1 MLRRLLA
8 GAAALIVVAAVG
20 VALFARGIIGGE
32 AVRRAL
38 EAQLSA
44 RLQQPVTIG
53 SLSASFVPRVAVD
66 LHDVAIGQVPGTT
79 IAEVSVATG
88 LRGLFSRRV
97 EDAEVR
103 ISSSRIPV
111 EMAAGIA
118 GAVASGGPSSGSS
131 ALTIVSVKAL
141 EFRDVDIVAGTQSL
155 KVDLLSSLTGDRM
168 EIRRLTA
175 ESSGTRLEATGEL
188 SSIAA
193 RKGRFT
199 ARAGRL
205 NLDELLAIAARLASA
220 ASSATPGTPQRGDS
234 SLDLEVALASPGG
247 TLGGFA
253 FDALSTTLQVTAGE
267 LGLEPLRFG
276 MFGGSYDGVLR
287 VASSRNGPALELSGR
302 VEGIDVATL
311 LRQTTGS
318 NSLSGT
324 MSGTLALSAQGLAT
338 ADLLRTARGSGR
350 ATIANGAVPGLQMVR
365 SVVLAFGKPSGAPP
379 AGSGS
384 AFTRLEGAF
393 TLADRTLRATDI
405 TFASRDF
412 DMTGNAVVRLP
423 EGALEMR
430 ANVVLSRDLTAQAGT
445 DLRRYAQEDGR
456 VVVPAVISGTVAAPG
471 VNLDVAAA
479 ARRAL
484 ENEVQRKVRGLL
496 DRFIR

>member
-1 MLRRLLA
+1 MLRKLLA
-8 GAAALIVVAAVG
+8 GTAALIVVAAVG
-20 VALFARGIIGGE
+20 IALFARGIIGGD

-44 RLQQPVTIG
+44 RLHQPVTIG

-66 LHDVAIGQVPGTT
+66 LHEVTIGQPPGTT

-88 LRGLFSRRV
+88 LRGLLSRRV
-97 EDAEVR
+97 EDAEVL

-131 ALTIVSVKAL
+131 ALTIVSVKTLA
-141 EFRDVDIVAGTQSL
+141 FRQVDIVAGTQSL
-155 KVDLLSSLTGDRM
+155 RVDLLSSLAGDRM
-168 EIRRLTA
+168 DVTRLTA
-175 ESSGTRLEATGEL
+175 ESSGTRLQATGEL
-188 SSIAA
+188 SSIAG

-199 ARAGRL
+199 ATAGRL
-205 NLDELLAIAARLASA
+205 NLDELLAVAGSLASDASA
-220 ASSATPGTPQRGDS
+220 ATAASSD
-234 SLDLEVALASPGG
+234 LDLEVALTSPGG
-247 TLGGFA
+247 ALGGYA
-253 FDALSTTLQVTAGE
+253 FDDLSTTMRIASGGLV
-267 LGLEPLRFG
+267 LEPLRFG
-276 MFGGSYDGVLR
+276 MFGGGYDGVLHV
-287 VASSRNGPALELSGR
+287 VAKKSAPVLELNGR
-302 VEGIDVATL
+302 VQGMDVATL
-311 LRQTTGS
+311 LRQIRGS

-324 MSGTLALSAQGLAT
+324 MAGTLALAAHGLA
-338 ADLLRTARGSGR
+338 ADDLLRTARGSGR
-350 ATIANGAVPGLQMVR
+350 LAITNGVVPGLEMVR

-384 AFTRLEGAF
+384 AFTRLEASF
-393 TLADRTLRATDI
+393 TLADRMLRATDVD
-405 TFASRDF
+405 FASRDF
-412 DMTGNAVVRLP
+412 DMAGNAVVRLP
-423 EGALEMR
+423 EGAIDMR

-471 VNLDVAAA
+471 VTIDVAAA